1 MTFEK
6 DLNDILRGSQY
17 TIYNKQDDIEANL
30 NSSVFRADCAANLSL
45 SYQAHISPLSL
56 ALPMSPAQ
64 YINLYTPETQLV
76 VTTLSLWSP
85 LSWWSKQPGTLS
97 MSPKVTF
104 NISLSLAEF

>member
-30 NSSVFRADCAANLSL
+30 NSSVFRADWAANLSL

-56 ALPMSPAQ
+56 GQ
-64 YINLYTPETQLV
+64 CHTPN
-76 VTTLSLWSP
+76 TLISTHQEHNWWSP
-85 LSWWSKQPGTLS
+85 YCHSGHPCPGGPSNQEHFLCHQ
-97 MSPKVTF
+97 K
-104 NISLSLAEF
+104 